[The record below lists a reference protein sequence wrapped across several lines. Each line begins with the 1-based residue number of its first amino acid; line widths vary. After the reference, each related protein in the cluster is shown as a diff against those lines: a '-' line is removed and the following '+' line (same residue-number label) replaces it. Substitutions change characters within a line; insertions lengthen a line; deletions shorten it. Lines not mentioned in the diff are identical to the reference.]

1 MAGLNALRGLAGVHK
16 HSQKVPAH
24 AAATATEQ
32 WPCFF
37 APFPCIVTG
46 CKVVPQT
53 AATGDNTNTTNLNLI
68 SKGAAGSGTTEL
80 ANLDLVTGVNLTA
93 YADSSLTVTG
103 TLAQRTLA
111 EGDVLTLQHEKVGTG
126 VAVGEVIVEI
136 SYTPA

>member
-1 MAGLNALRGLAGVHK
+1 MASLNALRGLAGTHK
-16 HSQKVPAH
+16 TRMKVPAH

-37 APFPCIVTG
+37 APFPCVVTG

-53 AATGDNTNTTNLNLI
+53 ASTGDNTNTTNLNLVN
-68 SKGAAGSGTTEL
+68 KGAAGSGTTEI
-80 ANLDLVTGVNLTA
+80 ANLDLATGTNLTA
-93 YADSSLTVTG
+93 FADSSLTVTG

-136 SYTPA
+136 SYYPA